1 MTAIK
6 GVGYAR
12 SLLSGSIVRTNDS
25 FYGVAMNKTLTNQ
38 VIALSGLAQTVY
50 LIQQVARK
58 GAADQDAVRVLISSV
73 LKIDADDVLDVYGG
87 ISGLREGLK
96 QLVRQLSSPRQVDP
110 EMARYASSLIYLQ
123 QQLMQDKA
131 MIEAVGVAVTR
142 AQQVAEASGDMLD
155 EAVLTELADGYQRTI
170 STMRPRILVSGDQ
183 RYLSDPLNAK
193 RIRALLLAGVRS
205 CVLWQQCGGV
215 RWKLFWVRGRILKEA
230 RRLLEQL
237 DAGH

>member
-1 MTAIK
+1 MTAIQ

-12 SLLSGSIVRTNDS
+12 ALFSGSIVRTNDS

-96 QLVRQLSSPRQVDP
+96 QLVRQL
-110 EMARYASSLIYLQ
+110 LQ
-123 QQLMQDKA
+123 
-131 MIEAVGVAVTR
+131 
-142 AQQVAEASGDMLD
+142 
-155 EAVLTELADGYQRTI
+155 Y
-170 STMRPRILVSGDQ
+170 
-183 RYLSDPLNAK
+183 
-193 RIRALLLAGVRS
+193 LAGIEFIHLL
-205 CVLWQQCGGV
+205 VLGALHSNGTFCSN
-215 RWKLFWVRGRILKEA
+215 RC
-230 RRLLEQL
+230 
-237 DAGH
+237 

>member
-1 MTAIK
+1 M
-6 GVGYAR
+6 GYAD
-12 SLLSGSIVRTNDS
+12 SPLSGTIVETYDV
-25 FYGVAMNKTLTNQ
+25 FYGISMNKTLTNQ
-38 VIALSGLAQTVY
+38 VIALSGLAQTVA
-50 LIQQVARK
+50 LIQQIARK
-58 GAADQDAVRVLISSV
+58 GAADQDSVRVLIASA
-73 LKIDADDVLDVYGG
+73 LKVDADDVLDVYGG

-131 MIEAVGVAVTR
+131 MVEAVGVAVTR
-142 AQQVAEASGDMLD
+142 AQQVAETTGDILD
-155 EAVLTELADGYQRTI
+155 EAVLTELADGYQRTL
-170 STMRPRILVSGDQ
+170 STMKPRILVSGDQ
-183 RYLSDPLNAK
+183 RYLSDPFNAK

-215 RWKLFWVRGRILKEA
+215 RWKLLWVRGRILKEA

-237 DAGH
+237 DPDR